1 MPSREPI
8 AVIGTLDSKG
18 DEIGYVKRLI
28 ERRGHPALVID
39 VGVQGVP
46 AFPAEVLRE
55 RVAAAAG
62 AELGAL
68 AAAGNRGA
76 ALAQMAAGASAI
88 VRDLYDRGGFRGI
101 IGLGG
106 GSGSAV
112 ASAAMRGLP
121 HGVPRLLVS
130 TKGAGDVAPFVGTHD
145 IAVLY
150 SITDIM
156 GLNPILRR
164 VLAHAAGA
172 IVGMVEI
179 HEEVAEEGAHA
190 APVIALSAFGATTPA
205 VLASKRLLEAAG
217 YETLVF
223 HASGAGGRAMEELI
237 EQGRIDAVLD
247 LTTTELADE
256 LCGGK
261 LSAGPDRLAA
271 AARRGIPQV
280 VAPGAL
286 DMVNF
291 GPPDTVPARHAGRRL
306 HRHNPATT
314 LMRTTPEE
322 NATLGRMVGAKLSGA
337 RGKAILLLPLRGF
350 SEYDA
355 PSGVFHDPEADQ
367 AFIQAARAAVGA
379 RLPVVEVDAHINDPE
394 FAATAVALLLEM
406 MTTRRTRAAEDR

>member
-1 MPSREPI
+1 MPPSTTI

-18 DEIGYVKRLI
+18 EEVGYVKRLI
-28 ERRGHPALVID
+28 ERRGHPVLVID
-39 VGVQGVP
+39 VGVQGIP
-46 AFPAEVLRE
+46 AFAAEVPRE
-55 RVAAAAG
+55 RVAKAAG
-62 AELGAL
+62 ADVSAL
-68 AAAGNRGA
+68 AAAGDRGA
-76 ALAQMAAGASAI
+76 ALAQMAEGVRVI
-88 VRDLYDRGGFRGI
+88 TRDLYGRGRFHGI

-106 GSGSAV
+106 GSGTAV
-112 ASAAMRGLP
+112 ASAAMRALP

-172 IVGMVEI
+172 IVGMVES
-179 HEEVAEEGAHA
+179 HEEIAADEAHA
-190 APVIALSAFGATTPA
+190 APVVALSAFGATTPA
-205 VLASKRLLEAAG
+205 VLACKRRLEDAG

-223 HASGAGGRAMEELI
+223 HASGAGGRAMEALI
-237 EQGRIDAVLD
+237 EQRRIDAVLD

-261 LSAGPDRLAA
+261 LTAGPDRLDAA
-271 AARRGIPQV
+271 GRRGIPQV

-291 GPPDTVPARHAGRRL
+291 GPPDSVPARHAGRSL

-314 LMRTTPEE
+314 LMRTTPDE
-322 NATLGRMVGAKLSGA
+322 NAALGRLVGAKLSATHGN
-337 RGKAILLLPLRGF
+337 AILLLPLRGF

-355 PSGVFHDPEADQ
+355 QGGVFHDPAADL
-367 AFIQAARAAVGA
+367 AFIQAARATVGA
-379 RLPVVEVDAHINDPE
+379 RVSVVEVDAHINDPE
-394 FAATAVALLLEM
+394 FAAKAVTLLLEM
-406 MTTRRTRAAEDR
+406 MAKSPAEDR